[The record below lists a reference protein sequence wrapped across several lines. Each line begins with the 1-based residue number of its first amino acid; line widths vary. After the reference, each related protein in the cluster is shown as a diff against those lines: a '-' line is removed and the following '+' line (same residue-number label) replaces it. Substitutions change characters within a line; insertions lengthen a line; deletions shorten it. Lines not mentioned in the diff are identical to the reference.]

1 MPLVRWLYLTGV
13 VLLLAALA
21 GCSAARTEAS
31 VPRADGA
38 YDSEFPSTP
47 VSTDLQDIAESVKMV
62 TAIAY
67 YRSLTFGAE
76 SKVTE
81 ADFRNQ
87 FLTDRVQKV
96 VFMTRTSSGS
106 AVTVLARENRIAL
119 ITCDHVVRFP
129 DTVYS
134 HYIDQER
141 HKTPYLSMAS
151 IMEREEVYVAGIPGG
166 RHLDI
171 LASDPVEDLAVLG
184 KRYEGDMPPGI
195 PVFHYPYGHA
205 TELQWGS
212 FVYIFG
218 YPSGYRMV
226 TKAIVSS
233 PNKTRNAGFLLDAGF
248 KRGYSGGIVLAI
260 RDGAP
265 HFELVGMIRLAK
277 GPTEV
282 YLTPIREGEQL
293 DFDPTTPYRG
303 DVFVDRR
310 SDYDYGVAEA
320 VSAESIVQF
329 LHRNADRLRSE
340 GYDLPVNVHPA
351 Q

>member
-1 MPLVRWLYLTGV
+1 MPRAWWLRLTGMV
-13 VLLLAALA
+13 LAAICA
-21 GCSAARTEAS
+21 GCSSAVRTDS
-31 VPRADGA
+31 HPPVADGA
-38 YDSEFPSTP
+38 YDSEFPTTP
-47 VSTDLQDIAESVKMV
+47 VSADLQQIAESVRMV

-67 YRSLTFGAE
+67 YRSLTFSAE
-76 SKVTE
+76 ARVTE
-81 ADFRNQ
+81 ADFRNG
-87 FLTDRVQKV
+87 FVTERVQKV
-96 VFMTRTSSGS
+96 VFMTRTSSGT
-106 AVTVLARENRIAL
+106 AVTILARENRIAL
-119 ITCDHVVRFP
+119 LTCDHVVRFP
-129 DTVYS
+129 DTVYT
-134 HYIDQER
+134 HYIDQDR

-171 LASDPVEDLAVLG
+171 LAADPVEDLAVLG
-184 KRYEGDMPPGI
+184 KRYEGDMPPGV
-195 PVFHYPYGHA
+195 PVFQYPYGHA
-205 TELQWGS
+205 TELKWGS

-233 PNKTRNAGFLLDAGF
+233 PNRNRKGGFLLDAGF
-248 KRGYSGGIVLAI
+248 KRGYSGGAVLAI

-265 HFELVGMIRLAK
+265 HFELVGLIRLAK

-282 YLTPIREGEQL
+282 YLTPIREGEQI
-293 DFDPTTPYRG
+293 DFDPTMPYRG

-320 VSAESIVQF
+320 VPAESIVEF
-329 LHRNADRLRSE
+329 LARHKDELHAE
-340 GYDLPVNVHPA
+340 GYDISVNVHPA